1 MTIEVQKFGEEFLEE
16 FNSVLMDSVNCYVDI
31 DEFKIRVQGDISL
44 EVINTTISYVSE
56 IGIEKN

>member
-31 DEFKIRVQGDISL
+31 DEFKIRVQGG
-44 EVINTTISYVSE
+44 
-56 IGIEKN
+56 GIYP